1 MRVAG
6 DSGWG
11 MRGGTLLMQ
20 NGHLWFLISIILIG
34 IVIGTFVIFDASRS
48 EPSVPQTPTPFE
60 IEQQSDFIKPL
71 TLSDIQVT
79 VIRVGLDVTLLL
91 DWERRQNVLPFHL
104 WIEVDGS
111 DVVLY
116 SPNNEP
122 RTIEVVPDEILI
134 FYGSTLYHELT
145 ENRLAI
151 DLQVQKK
158 E

>member
-1 MRVAG
+1 MRFVLVAV
-6 DSGWG
+6 SLILLLVAI
-11 MRGGTLLMQ
+11 GGAFYLTQMKP
-20 NGHLWFLISIILIG
+20 
-34 IVIGTFVIFDASRS
+34 TASPVVPIPV
-48 EPSVPQTPTPFE
+48 ETEQPSVFL
-60 IEQQSDFIKPL
+60 KPL
-71 TLSDIQVT
+71 TLDDIQVT
-79 VIRVGLDVTLLL
+79 VIRVGVDVTLLL
-91 DWERRQNVLPFHL
+91 DWERRQNALPFHL

-151 DLQVQKK
+151 DLQVQNNDRTEKL
-158 E
+158 

>member
-1 MRVAG
+1 MKA
-6 DSGWG
+6 DFYL
-11 MRGGTLLMQ
+11 TL
-20 NGHLWFLISIILIG
+20 SILLG
-34 IVIGTFVIFDASRS
+34 IVFGVLGVLYLEHTQQLA
-48 EPSVPQTPTPFE
+48 VPVMPTRVE
-60 IEQQSDFIKPL
+60 IEQPDSLPPSLD
-71 TLSDIQVT
+71 DIQVT
-79 VIRVGLDVTLLL
+79 VIRVGVDVTLLL
-91 DWERRQNVLPFHL
+91 DWGHTESRTPFHL

-116 SPNNEP
+116 SPNNEL